1 MKVGDLVKIQVFK
14 GDPTI
19 TRALVLMIDLDFV
32 KVAFSNQS
40 SNQVITWLHKEHLKV
55 ISHGKQETLEKIE

>member
-14 GDPTI
+14 GDTTI
-19 TRALVLMIDLDFV
+19 TKALVLKIDLDFV
-32 KVAFSNQS
+32 KVMFSNQG

-55 ISHGKQETLEKIE
+55 ISHGK